1 MWQESV
7 SLSVE
12 TQRDASFD
20 CNRKGITPVWSFVVK
35 KVARWWERD
44 RVEGSGASW
53 LGGIIINK
61 HFINP
66 HGDIRG
72 RPLSI
77 AHANYLFQL
86 YMVHRAADP
95 TLLTFIKNNNKKQQQ
110 RNLNRPRWIIVGQ

>member
-1 MWQESV
+1 M
-7 SLSVE
+7 
-12 TQRDASFD
+12 
-20 CNRKGITPVWSFVVK
+20 K
-35 KVARWWERD
+35 KVVRWCGGKEKESALGER
-44 RVEGSGASW
+44 GI
-53 LGGIIINK
+53 GGIIINK

-95 TLLTFIKNNNKKQQQ
+95 TLLTFIKKNKKQQQ
-110 RNLNRPRWIIVGQ
+110 QRNLTGRDGLQSASNSKCFYRVHVRFTLFFQRFKL